1 MIDAVR
7 QWLTSIILTSFL
19 ISLLQLLLPEGS
31 LRKAGAFTGSLVLLT
46 AIVRPLARLEPDL
59 PDWNLSAYESAI
71 TARMDELNAGQAD
84 AFAAQVAERTA
95 ETITAHAPGV
105 SVRVTVRVVDG
116 VPLPWAV
123 TLSGTPDAGLSAW
136 LTSALDIPPERQFWT
151 DSAP

>member
-19 ISLLQLLLPEGS
+19 LSLLQLLLPEGS

-46 AIVRPLARLEPDL
+46 AIVRPLARLEPDW

-71 TARMDELNAGQAD
+71 TARMDELNAGQED
-84 AFAAQVAERTA
+84 AFAAQVAQRTA
-95 ETITAHAPGV
+95 EAITAYAPGV
-105 SVRVTVRVVDG
+105 SARVTVRVVDG

-123 TLSGTPDAGLSAW
+123 TLSGTPDANLSAW
-136 LTSALDIPPERQFWT
+136 LENALDIPPERQSWT

>member
-1 MIDAVR
+1 MIGAVR

-46 AIVRPLARLEPDL
+46 AIVRPLARLEPDW

-71 TARMDELNAGQAD
+71 AERMDELNAGQED
-84 AFAAQVAERTA
+84 AFAAQVAERTVGA
-95 ETITAHAPGV
+95 IAAYSPGV
-105 SVRVTVRVVDG
+105 SARVTVRVQDG

-123 TLSGTPDAGLSAW
+123 TLSGAPDAELSAW
-136 LTSALDIPPERQFWT
+136 LAAALDIPPERQFWT

>member
-19 ISLLQLLLPEGS
+19 LSLLQLLLPEGS

-46 AIVRPLARLEPDL
+46 AIVRPLARLEPDW
-59 PDWNLSAYESAI
+59 PDWNLSAYERAI
-71 TARMDELNAGQAD
+71 TARMDELNAGQED

-95 ETITAHAPGV
+95 AAIGAYAPGV
-105 SVRVTVRVVDG
+105 SARVTVRVRDG

-123 TLSGTPDAGLSAW
+123 TLSGTPDADLSAW
-136 LTSALDIPPERQFWT
+136 LATALDIPPERQFWT

>member
-1 MIDAVR
+1 MMDAVR
-7 QWLTSIILTSFL
+7 QWLTSVVLTSFL
-19 ISLLQLLLPEGS
+19 ISLLRLLLPEGS

-46 AIVRPLARLEPDL
+46 AIVRPLARLEPDW

-71 TARMDELNAGQAD
+71 AERMDELSAGQED

-95 ETITAHAPGV
+95 EAIRAYAPGV
-105 SVRVTVRVVDG
+105 SARVTVRAQDG

-123 TLSGTPDAGLSAW
+123 TLSGTPEAGLSAW
-136 LTSALDIPPERQFWT
+136 LTNALDIPPERQFWT

>member
-19 ISLLQLLLPEGS
+19 LSLLQLLLPEGS

-46 AIVRPLARLEPDL
+46 AIVRPLARLEPDW
-59 PDWNLSAYESAI
+59 PDWNLSAYERAI
-71 TARMDELNAGQAD
+71 TARMDELNAGQED

-95 ETITAHAPGV
+95 AAIGAYAPGV
-105 SVRVTVRVVDG
+105 SARVTVRVVDG

-123 TLSGTPDAGLSAW
+123 TLSGAPDADLSAW
-136 LTSALDIPPERQFWT
+136 LKNALDIPPERQFWT